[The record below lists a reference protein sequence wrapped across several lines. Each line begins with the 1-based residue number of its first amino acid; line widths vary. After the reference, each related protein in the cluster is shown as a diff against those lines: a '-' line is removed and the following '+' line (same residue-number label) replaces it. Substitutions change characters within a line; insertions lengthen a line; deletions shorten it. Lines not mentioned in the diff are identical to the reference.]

1 MSRTDKDRPQWVRAH
16 DDLRSRE
23 HHCCTGAWMYGQ
35 ASAWRT
41 QLYYPCD
48 LDTGPYSRCRR
59 FEATRRYLPGPPRWF
74 THAEFYGPDRA
85 AVRAASRAA
94 LREHNTYGDTDV
106 EVPTEQHR
114 HGGAWA
120 WW

>member
-1 MSRTDKDRPQWVRAH
+1 MSRTDKDRPEWVRAH
-16 DDLRSRE
+16 DDPHSRE
-23 HHCCTGAWMYGQ
+23 RHNCTDGWMYGQ
-35 ASAWRT
+35 TGAWQT
-41 QLYYPCD
+41 QRYYPCD

-74 THAEFYGPDRA
+74 NHAEFYGPDRA
-85 AVRAASRAA
+85 AVRTAGRAA
-94 LREHNTYGDTDV
+94 LREHNTDGDTDI
-106 EVPTEQHR
+106 EVPTAQHR